1 MGLTQWQQLFTFL
14 KNKGQNIYS
23 PSQPIGEC
31 KEKYLVLKNSGTTR
45 HPFASTDVEI
55 YTIFCYVPKNK
66 YSELEGYV
74 MQTKEIMKDIYPQ
87 FIPTGNQTPSFYDDD
102 LKAHMVSIDYKN
114 YKKI

>member
-1 MGLTQWQQLFTFL
+1 MAAIIYFFEEQKTKYLFT
-14 KNKGQNIYS
+14 I
-23 PSQPIGEC
+23 
-31 KEKYLVLKNSGTTR
+31 TTDWR
-45 HPFASTDVEI
+45 MQREIFGVKKFRYNQTSFASTDVEI

-74 MQTKEIMKDIYPQ
+74 MQIKEIMKDIYPQ